1 MGIGGI
7 GGISSANSMSSMQ
20 ISSSD
25 LKDQKSKNL
34 QNDITDVQRQ
44 IQKLS
49 SDEELTVTEKAEE
62 KKKLQQEKSDLST
75 KLKLHQDELQKS
87 QKREI
92 KLAELQEDRKPE
104 KEEESENNVKA
115 ADTASSSDTANEKK
129 LPADDRHAMQPGT
142 VITQNSDGTVILK
155 EVLNQ
160 SAAGN
165 PAMQNQQSAASK
177 ETPAAE
183 KEKKAVDNDA
193 SVEKEKQ
200 SAENEPE
207 SKTGL
212 TEKEVRAMA
221 SADSSMQRADRQGAL
236 VTKTTDEIAVLR
248 GEIKQDS
255 LREEDTEGKRAE
267 LRDMQKQRTRE
278 MAFQF
283 SMLGEA
289 DQAMQSMTDTNGTV
303 AQAGAERTFQVSGI
317 NAAQEDQTSQHGFQ
331 VSIA

>member
-7 GGISSANSMSSMQ
+7 GGISSSNSMSSMQ

-104 KEEESENNVKA
+104 KEEASENTA
-115 ADTASSSDTANEKK
+115 QTADTSSASDAAAEKK
-129 LPADDRHAMQPGT
+129 FPADDRHAMQPGT

-155 EVLNQ
+155 EILNQ
-160 SAAGN
+160 AAENGAGTQTKQAESGFKAQTKQAQTAN
-165 PAMQNQQSAASK
+165 E
-177 ETPAAE
+177 ETDAAE
-183 KEKKAVDNDA
+183 KEKKADEDD
-193 SVEKEKQ
+193 SVTN
-200 SAENEPE
+200 A
-207 SKTGL
+207 GL
-212 TEKEVRAMA
+212 TEKEVQAMTF
-221 SADSSMQRADRQGAL
+221 ADASMQRADRQGAL
-236 VTKTTDEIAVLR
+236 VTKTTDDIAVLR
-248 GEIKQDS
+248 GEIKQDA
-255 LREEDTEGKRAE
+255 LRKEDTEGKRAA
-267 LRDMQKQRTRE
+267 LRDMQKQRMRE

-289 DQAMQSMTDTNGTV
+289 DQAMQSMTDTNQTA
-303 AQAGAERTFQVSGI
+303 AQTGAERTFQVSGV
-317 NAAQEDQTSQHGFQ
+317 NAAQEDQTFQRGFQ